1 MCGIETIIEG
11 WRISR
16 MKCTNCGAEIPVGEV
31 QCSFCG
37 MQVQLVPDYNPLDE
51 VVADEIRFSLEG
63 RERQDEGEF
72 SRGDNLRR
80 NTGQMRNSNTG
91 QMRRG
96 NTGEL
101 RQKEIAMR
109 KRRQAEKRRE
119 EQKKKRIRL
128 IISLSI
134 SAVVIA
140 GAVFLFYQNSYSG
153 LVSRGGNAHLD
164 GKTEEAIKLY
174 EEAIAKDKQNVI
186 AYLEL
191 ADVYMSAD
199 MKDEAKAVLLEG
211 YDSNKENSEIAKAV
225 MDFYLDTKTGE
236 EVTPFFKELNDSL
249 QEELSD
255 YHSVNPEFS
264 LDSGIYED
272 VQELTISNEGGDI
285 YYTMDDSSPLDHG
298 IKVTEP
304 LQLEEGTLIV
314 KAVSYNKIGVPSEEI
329 TMEYEITLPMAG
341 APIVNPSTGQYSE
354 ATEITVTVP
363 EGYRAYYTL
372 DGTTPTE
379 SSQLYAKPIEMPV
392 GNTIFSAVLV
402 NSSGKTSDVTKR
414 NYSLD
419 LAEVS
424 QSAGAENTASE

>member
-1 MCGIETIIEG
+1 
-11 WRISR
+11 

-63 RERQDEGEF
+63 HERQDAGEL
-72 SRGDNLRR
+72 SRSNTIRR
-80 NTGQMRNSNTG
+80 TTGQIKNS
-91 QMRRG
+91 

-101 RQKEIAMR
+101 RQKEIALR
-109 KRRQAEKRRE
+109 KKRQAEKRRA

-128 IISLSI
+128 IIGLTI
-134 SAVVIA
+134 SAIVIA

-153 LVSRGGNAHLD
+153 LVSRGDSAHLD
-164 GKTEEAIKLY
+164 GKTEEAIELY
-174 EEAIAKDKQNVI
+174 EEAITKDKHNVI

-191 ADVYMSAD
+191 ADVYVSED
-199 MKDEAKAVLLEG
+199 MKDEAKEILLEG
-211 YDSNKENSEIAKAV
+211 FDFNKENSQIAKAV
-225 MDFYLDTKTGE
+225 MDFYLDTKAGE
-236 EVTPFFKELNDSL
+236 EVTPFFNKLDDSL
-249 QEELSD
+249 QEELNE
-255 YHSVNPEFS
+255 YRSVNPEFS

-285 YYTMDDSSPLDHG
+285 YYTMDDSSPLDNG
-298 IKVTEP
+298 IKITEP
-304 LQLEEGTLIV
+304 LQLEEGILIV
-314 KAVSYNKIGVPSEEI
+314 KAVSYNKIGVPSEEV

-354 ATEITVTVP
+354 ATEIVVTVP
-363 EGYRAYYTL
+363 DGYRAYYTL

-379 SSQLYAKPIEMPV
+379 SSQLYSKPIEMPV

-414 NYSLD
+414 NYSLE

-424 QSAGAENTASE
+424 QSDDAANNVSE